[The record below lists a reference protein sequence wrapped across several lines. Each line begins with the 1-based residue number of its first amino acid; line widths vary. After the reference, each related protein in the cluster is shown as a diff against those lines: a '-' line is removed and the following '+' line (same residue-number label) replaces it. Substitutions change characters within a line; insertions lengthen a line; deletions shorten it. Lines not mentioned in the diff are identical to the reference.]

1 MSMSVI
7 HYSIYEEKII
17 ERSLFITESDVILGI
32 TGDRAMCGRYLFD
45 VEKDMGLRM
54 FLQEAQQRLKGQKT
68 GGESEET
75 AAVFENGMIFGD
87 GRIKTG
93 EIRPTER
100 AVMIRQTGCHVYASA
115 GYWGFPFQKKQ
126 ILLARLETILEKPM
140 FSESMLYRRC
150 IVPATGFYEWTHDD
164 LKKKYYFNTENAAHF
179 YMAGIWRTFENGDH
193 FVIVTTEADECTRP
207 VHDRRPVILDW
218 DEAQLWL
225 SDWQSGWKAASLA
238 APVLNKKCCE
248 EYEQLTLF

>member
-1 MSMSVI
+1 MK
-7 HYSIYEEKII
+7 EN
-17 ERSLFITESDVILGI
+17 DG
-32 TGDRAMCGRYLFD
+32 MCGRYLFD
-45 VEKDMGLRM
+45 AENDMELKRL
-54 FLQEAQQRLKGQKT
+54 LQEADRRLEREKERAELKK
-68 GGESEET
+68 
-75 AAVFENGMIFGD
+75 ML
-87 GRIKTG
+87 KTG
-93 EIRPTER
+93 EIRPAER
-100 AVMIRQTGCHVYASA
+100 AVIIRQTGCHVYPTA

-150 IVPATGFYEWTHDD
+150 VVPATGFYEWTHDD
-164 LKKKYYFNTENAAHF
+164 LKKKYYFNTYNAAHF
-179 YMAGIWRTFENGDH
+179 YMAGIWKAYEDGDH
-193 FVIVTTEADECTRP
+193 FVIVTTEADDCIRP

-238 APVLNKKCCE
+238 APALNRQCCE